1 MSKISKKLR
10 AEAIE
15 LAGIRATF
23 WQDETHASVPGDAYF
38 DREVND
44 LVDDA
49 ENAAANG
56 SAIYGR
62 NDLGRWSENDWCA
75 RLSAEAQAMLLEGW
89 SPS

>member
-1 MSKISKKLR
+1 MRKISKR
-10 AEAIE
+10 VRREAIE

-23 WQDETHASVPGDAYF
+23 WQDETHVSVPGDAYF
-38 DREVND
+38 DRKVND

-49 ENAAANG
+49 ENAAV
-56 SAIYGR
+56 IHGR

>member
-23 WQDETHASVPGDAYF
+23 WADDSDKASPGNEVF
-38 DREVND
+38 REEVGK
-44 LVDDA
+44 LVDLA
-49 ENAAANG
+49 EARAGERNG
-56 SAIYGR
+56 EWGYAH
-62 NDLGRWSENDWCA
+62 E
-75 RLSAEAQAMLLEGW
+75 SAEAQAMLLEGW